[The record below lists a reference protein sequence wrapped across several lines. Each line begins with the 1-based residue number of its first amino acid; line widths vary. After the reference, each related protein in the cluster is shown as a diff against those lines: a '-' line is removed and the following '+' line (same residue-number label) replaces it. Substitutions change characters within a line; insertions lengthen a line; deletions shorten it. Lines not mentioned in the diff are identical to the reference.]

1 MVIKGV
7 LDHKTD
13 LSIYDLQG
21 RMVLNKE
28 LNTSIIYNEIDVNFL
43 KQGIYIVKVN
53 AGEYSKIKKVIID

>member
-1 MVIKGV
+1 
-7 LDHKTD
+7 
-13 LSIYDLQG
+13 LQV